1 MTNNGI
7 KQLTVDNISEI
18 RKLYID
24 ACWQAYLSP
33 EDLLEK
39 CYLNALISF
48 GYYVDGELA
57 GIVRVVGDGVSIVY
71 IQDLI
76 VLEAHKRKQIGTQ
89 LMKHV
94 LALYS
99 NVRQITLLT
108 DDVQELK
115 DFYTSLGFKDSNELG
130 MKSFYRI

>member
-1 MTNNGI
+1 M
-7 KQLTVDNISEI
+7 
-18 RKLYID
+18 
-24 ACWQAYLSP
+24 
-33 EDLLEK
+33 
-39 CYLNALISF
+39 
-48 GYYVDGELA
+48 
-57 GIVRVVGDGVSIVY
+57 RVVGDGVSIVY

-76 VLEAHKRKQIGTQ
+76 VLEAHKRKQIGTK
-89 LMKHV
+89 LMNHV